1 MGHSIIFCNYS
12 FVVKEGGRNGVYLRR
27 QDRSDD
33 GKALV
38 PGECVSLSIS
48 EAIGRSATWEGT
60 PPKTLTASRRR
71 RGAGN
76 VKCVIEKIETHS
88 IIVDWITSP
97 SSTRSPPKTIPKN
110 ELNKVTR
117 IDPSANPRPS
127 TCDRVKV
134 VPDGLST
141 VCTFKEFFSDLT
153 QQCGDRFKKL
163 LARDDEALSTPC
175 ENCSKALQKDL
186 KQNTT
191 SVKAPKIA
199 RLSKSL
205 EQIKE
210 GEAVSSQSTVPSEVT
225 MAQGDVTNVDEAM
238 CSSNDSSDDNDVPS
252 GCGKSRVSVSRSLL
266 RKRTRKYPTRRRR
279 CTPSLPVGCSRLAK
293 DILGDG
299 FVGEVCFLTSTF
311 HMFLL

>member
-1 MGHSIIFCNYS
+1 MGRYS
-12 FVVKEGGRNGVYLRR
+12 TKNPHCFE
-27 QDRSDD
+27 
-33 GKALV
+33 
-38 PGECVSLSIS
+38 
-48 EAIGRSATWEGT
+48 
-60 PPKTLTASRRR
+60 
-71 RGAGN
+71 
-76 VKCVIEKIETHS
+76 ETE
-88 IIVDWITSP
+88 
-97 SSTRSPPKTIPKN
+97 RCR
-110 ELNKVTR
+110 VTR

-191 SVKAPKIA
+191 SVK
-199 RLSKSL
+199 
-205 EQIKE
+205 
-210 GEAVSSQSTVPSEVT
+210 

-238 CSSNDSSDDNDVPS
+238 CSSNDSSDDNDMPS
-252 GCGKSRVSVSRSLL
+252 SCGKSRVSVSRSLL

-299 FVGEVCFLTSTF
+299 FVGEVLLSNTLVDVQWMNGTVERQIPGYMLIPHDPDLDQQDHLPGVIVARKDVQNAGTLTFFSSSFLRE
-311 HMFLL
+311 